1 MPNNLTYLKYAEQKS
16 NLPFQFFIITVILL
30 LYIEDVYERKHN
42 AICSPHYRMSSKNL
56 SDAKQECDRLSNCTM
71 FNDICS
77 HGYHFRYCIKGA
89 KIKPSQCANRPTT
102 LYTKD
107 IEEGKQ

>member
-1 MPNNLTYLKYAEQKS
+1 MENNLTYVSYAEPIS
-16 NLPFQFFIITVILL
+16 NLPFQFSIITVILP

-42 AICSPHYRMSSKNL
+42 EFCDPRYLMSSKNL
-56 SDAKQECDRLSNCTM
+56 FDAKQECDRLSNCTM

-77 HGYHFRYCIKGA
+77 HGSHFRYCIKGA
-89 KIKPSQCANRPTT
+89 KIKPSHCPNRPTT

-107 IEEGKQ
+107 VEEGKQ